1 VASNPTDYASAARR
15 AIAQVDPEIPI
26 TELKTLATEV
36 QDSIAIVHIMGI
48 LMAVFGIVA
57 LLLSTL
63 GVYGIL
69 SENVAERTREFGIR
83 FALGANPRD
92 VLRLVLR
99 HAFLVSGIGLGI
111 GLPIS
116 FAVSQA
122 MAAFVF
128 GIVSVSLP
136 VLLSLAGLLGL
147 VALVAAYF
155 PARRALRV
163 DPMAALRYE

>member
-1 VASNPTDYASAARR
+1 M
-15 AIAQVDPEIPI
+15 

-48 LMAVFGIVA
+48 LMAVFGVVA

-69 SENVAERTREFGIR
+69 SENVAERTHEFGIR

-99 HAFLVSGIGLGI
+99 HAFLVSGMGLGI

-116 FAVSQA
+116 LAVSQA
-122 MAAFVF
+122 MAASVF

-136 VLLSLAGLLGL
+136 VLLSLAGLLVL
-147 VALVAAYF
+147 VALAAACV
-155 PARRALRV
+155 PASRALRV
-163 DPMAALRYE
+163 DPMVALRYE